1 MNALSPE
8 HISDLRDSGLS
19 DETITAL
26 QFEAVRPA
34 DLPVRAALSAYRL
47 PYYNLDGSKN
57 CFERLKLV
65 PPVKDKVGH
74 SQKYW
79 QQPGTAPGLYL
90 PPISFKWASVAKN
103 SKIEV
108 VIVEGEKKAAAGC
121 QQRLIAAGVGG
132 AWSGFARS
140 DYGQRLVLPLLDE
153 FIWDDRPVLMCPDSD
168 AWRQGK
174 EMNILAGFFAL
185 AKELQHRGAS
195 VRFVV
200 LPDLPG
206 RKCGL
211 DDWLLIPG
219 NSIEQMWPVLER
231 IPMTHERFTS
241 VTAWW
246 QSWKEKEATQ
256 EAIRKQD
263 AQNLE
268 VSETAGV
275 YTVVSQQ
282 HGVRFVFDQLTDSR
296 GGVSAELSV
305 TCGAVELLSC
315 MNVGLKSDNSQHQL
329 CRSLLKLA
337 SAIPWKLLLQKAC
350 SLVLK
355 QHRRGEPIVTLEPT
369 ESTHVPFLLNP
380 LIFEDCQTLIYAPGG
395 SCKSY
400 LALFFA
406 LVAAHG
412 AHVAGIRGL
421 KTPVLYLDWEL
432 NARIVGGRLRALQ
445 NGHPNLAHVR
455 PYYRRCENPLHLDAY
470 QIAAEVAAK
479 GVQLLIIDSA
489 AMACGG
495 DLASPDAAIRLQ
507 QVLRRIGCASLVL
520 AHVSKGT
527 QEGQEKSAYGTVFFR
542 ELARN
547 VYELQKADGE
557 NPARVVLFHTKHNFS
572 AKQDPLGFALTFS
585 EHSVQVDSC
594 DVMEEPEFQDK
605 LPVPARIRNLLED
618 GNPRESEK
626 VAEELNIKL
635 STAKSAL
642 SRGKAQGKWIM
653 LERENGNPQWTVLNP
668 K

>member
-1 MNALSPE
+1 VNLSAD
-8 HISDLRDSGLS
+8 HLADLRASGLS
-19 DETITAL
+19 EDTITAL
-26 QFEAVRPA
+26 GFQAVRPA
-34 DLPVRAALSAYRL
+34 DIPVREAHSAYRI
-47 PYYNLDGSKN
+47 PYFNLDGSLN
-57 CFERLKLV
+57 CFHRLKLV
-65 PPVKDKVGH
+65 PPVKNKDGH
-74 SQKYW
+74 TQKYW

-90 PPISFKWASVAKN
+90 PPLSLQWASIAKE
-103 SKIEV
+103 SRIEV

-121 QQRLIAAGVGG
+121 QQGLIAAGVGG
-132 AWSGFARS
+132 AWSGFVRS
-140 DYGQRLVLPLLDE
+140 ENGKRLVLPLLNE

-168 AWRQGK
+168 AWRPDK

-185 AKELQHRGAS
+185 AKELQHHGAS

-200 LPDLPG
+200 LPELPG

-219 NSIEQMWPVLER
+219 NSIEQMWPALER
-231 IPMTHERFTS
+231 IPLTHERFLS
-241 VTAWW
+241 VTACW
-246 QSWKEKEATQ
+246 QSLKEKEATQ
-256 EAIRKQD
+256 EAIRKQ
-263 AQNLE
+263 AALNLE
-268 VSETAGV
+268 VTETAGV
-275 YTVVSQQ
+275 YTVGSQQ
-282 HGVRFVFDQLTDSR
+282 HRVRFVFDHLTDSHR
-296 GGVSAELSV
+296 GVSAELSV
-305 TCGAVELLSC
+305 TCGEVELLSC
-315 MNVGLKSDNSQHQL
+315 MNVGLKSDNSQSQL

-337 SAIPWKLLLQKAC
+337 PAIPWKVLLQKAC

-355 QHRRGEPIVTLEPT
+355 QYRRGEPIVTLEPT

-380 LIFEDCQTLIYAPGG
+380 LIFKDCQTLIYAPGG

-400 LALFFA
+400 LALFLA
-406 LVAAHG
+406 LVAAQG
-412 AHVAGIRGL
+412 AHLAGLHGL

-432 NARIVGGRLRALQ
+432 NERIVGGRLRALQ
-445 NGHPNLAHVR
+445 NGHPNLANVR
-455 PYYRRCENPLHLDAY
+455 LYYRRCENPLHLDAY
-470 QIAAEVAAK
+470 HIAAEVAAK
-479 GVQLLIIDSA
+479 GIKLLIIDSA

-507 QVLRRIGCASLVL
+507 QVLRKIGCASLVL

-557 NPARVVLFHTKHNFS
+557 NPTRVFLSHTKHNFS

-585 EHSVQVDSC
+585 EHSVRVDSC
-594 DVMEEPEFQDK
+594 DVMGEPQFQDK

-618 GNPRESEK
+618 GKPRESET

-642 SRGKAQGKWIM
+642 SRGKAQGKWMMIK
-653 LERENGNPQWTVLNP
+653 RENGSLQWTVLNP